1 MLRPTRWWLALEPVD
16 LRCGI
21 DRLLVRVQAVF
32 GRDAFDGSA
41 YVFRNRGGSRIKLVL
56 GDATG
61 VWLCVRRLQEGRF
74 VWPRPGEALCEVD
87 AQQFEWLCAGIDWQR
102 LSLRTKDLARVL

>member
-1 MLRPTRWWLALEPVD
+1 MVQPTRWWLAVEPID

-21 DRLLVRVQAVF
+21 DRLLVVVQAGF

-41 YVFRNRGGSRIKLVL
+41 YVFRNRCGSRIKLVL

-74 VWPRPGEALCEVD
+74 VWPRPGDALCEVD
-87 AQQFEWLCAGIDWQR
+87 AQQFAWLCAGVDWQR
-102 LSLRTKDLARVL
+102 LSLRTKSLARAL

>member
-1 MLRPTRWWLALEPVD
+1 MLRPASWWLACQPVD

-21 DRLLVRVQAVF
+21 DRLLVLVQAVF
-32 GRDAFDGSA
+32 GRDAFDGAA
-41 YVFRNRGGSRIKLVL
+41 YVFRHRSGTRIKRAL

-74 VWPRPGEALCEVD
+74 RWPRPGESLCEFD
-87 AQQFEWLCAGIDWQR
+87 GQQFESLCKGVDWRRLCA
-102 LSLRTKDLARVL
+102 STKGLAHAL